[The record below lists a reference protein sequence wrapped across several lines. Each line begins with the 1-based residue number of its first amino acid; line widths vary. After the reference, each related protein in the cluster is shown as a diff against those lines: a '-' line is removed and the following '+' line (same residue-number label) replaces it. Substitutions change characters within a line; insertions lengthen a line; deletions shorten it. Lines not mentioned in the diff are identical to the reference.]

1 MLHLLLLVVIFR
13 AGASQ
18 GGTSVNIDTVTQ
30 GKIGNEYAIR
40 EEVETLNINE
50 NNVEHK
56 SDKGLDDINIVN
68 VELGNNSEV

>member
-1 MLHLLLLVVIFR
+1 MLQLLILAVTFR

-18 GGTSVNIDTVTQ
+18 GGTSVNIDTVTE
-30 GKIGNEYAIR
+30 GNIGNEYAFR

-50 NNVEHK
+50 NHVEHK

-68 VELGNNSEV
+68 AKVGNNSEV